1 MCLPGQ
7 PSPGAVPAPAT
18 AAEAVAMA
26 EAGLG
31 WLADADF
38 TALTT
43 SEQAD
48 CLRGPGTGRVP
59 QNRGPGPCPP
69 AFRASDGC
77 RDDGHSS
84 PRTWLRWKTRI
95 TPGAATGAMRWMRR
109 LAAHPLVRGA
119 LADARISESW
129 AKQICAWTD
138 KVPAEVRD
146 DADSACWPPPA
157 AAWTSTTSPP
167 WPKRSSGRPP
177 GPTPTAPTTGLMTGR

>member
-7 PSPGAVPAPAT
+7 PSPGAVPVPAT

-48 CLRGPGTGRVP
+48 CLRGLERAESRKTAAQARALS
-59 QNRGPGPCPP
+59 

-77 RDDGHSS
+77 RDDGHGS
-84 PRTWLRWKTRI
+84 PRTWLRWKTQI
-95 TPGAATGAMRWMRR
+95 TARRRDRRDEVDAA
-109 LAAHPLVRGA
+109 P
-119 LADARISESW
+119 
-129 AKQICAWTD
+129 
-138 KVPAEVRD
+138 
-146 DADSACWPPPA
+146 
-157 AAWTSTTSPP
+157 
-167 WPKRSSGRPP
+167 GRPP
-177 GPTPTAPTTGLMTGR
+177 PRPRRPRRREDLDVVGAPDLRVDRQGPRRGP

>member
-7 PSPGAVPAPAT
+7 PSPGAVPVPAT

-48 CLRGPGTGRVP
+48 CLRGLERAESMRTAAQARALS
-59 QNRGPGPCPP
+59 

-77 RDDGHSS
+77 RDDGHGS
-84 PRTWLRWKTRI
+84 PKTWLRWKTQI
-95 TPGAATGAMRWMRR
+95 TDGAANDAIRWMRR
-109 LAAHPLVRGA
+109 LAEHPLVRGA

-129 AKQICAWTD
+129 AKQIC
-138 KVPAEVRD
+138 
-146 DADSACWPPPA
+146 
-157 AAWTSTTSPP
+157 
-167 WPKRSSGRPP
+167 
-177 GPTPTAPTTGLMTGR
+177 

>member
-7 PSPGAVPAPAT
+7 PSPGAVPVPAT

-43 SEQAD
+43 GEQAD
-48 CLRGPGTGRVP
+48 CLRGLERAESRKTAAQARALS
-59 QNRGPGPCPP
+59 

-109 LAAHPLVRGA
+109 LSAHPLVRGA

-138 KVPAEVRD
+138 KSPPRSVTTPTR
-146 DADSACWPPPA
+146 SCSPPPA

-177 GPTPTAPTTGLMTGR
+177 GPTPTARMTGLMTGR